1 MRIIAL
7 NSKWTRGLMYLLYWV
22 GYLLLF
28 SIIQGVPADDF
39 FTAFRNELISLVP
52 KIIFVAL
59 VVEWLMPGLFAK
71 KNILRFFIVYFL
83 LLAAFAVVLRLI
95 DNYIILQYF
104 LTYWKKEPL
113 LSAPPFLYNAI
124 KLQFLATIPVCVTL
138 FNYWASEKKQLQ
150 QARLEAS
157 HYQNLI
163 SEINNS
169 KTALPPE
176 NDKDF
181 ITVKCDRRMVK
192 IFFADI
198 YYFEAQ
204 GNYVFIY
211 TVNKTFKAY
220 LSFSALQ
227 EQLPGSMFTRIHR
240 SFIVPLNKVESF
252 TSSYV
257 SVNNTQIPIGRAYSA
272 QAKAGLQQSEGVK
285 HEVG

>member
-1 MRIIAL
+1 
-7 NSKWTRGLMYLLYWV
+7 MYLVYWV

-28 SIIQGVPADDF
+28 SVIQGVPAGDF
-39 FTAFRNELISLVP
+39 FTAFRNELISLAP
-52 KIIFVAL
+52 KIICVSL
-59 VVEWLMPGLFAK
+59 VVEWLLPDVFTK
-71 KNILRFFIVYFL
+71 KNIPRFFIIYFL
-83 LLAAFAVVLRLI
+83 LLAVFALVLRLI

-104 LTYWKKEPL
+104 LTYWKKEAL

-124 KLQFLATIPVCVTL
+124 KLQFLVTVPVCVTL
-138 FNYWASEKKQLQ
+138 FNYWSSEKKQLQ
-150 QARLEAS
+150 QAELQAN

-169 KTALPPE
+169 KTTIPSG

-192 IFFADI
+192 IFFSDTL
-198 YYFEAQ
+198 YFEAQ

-211 TVNKTFKAY
+211 TLNKVFKAY

-240 SFIVPLNKVESF
+240 SFIVSLGKVESF
-252 TSSYV
+252 TSTYV
-257 SVNNTQIPIGRAYSA
+257 AVNNTEIPIGRAYGT
-272 QAKAGLQQSEGVK
+272 QAKARLQQYEGAKNVM
-285 HEVG
+285 E